1 MIGLMEQHGGESEEE
16 KKFKKYILE
25 KWPPMTP
32 EDMVNL
38 IKEERTQ
45 IQGHLT
51 IVDSCLKQLA
61 KALAADDG
69 KKNS

>member
-38 IKEERTQ
+38 IKEERIQ
-45 IQGHLT
+45 IQEHLT
-51 IVDSCLKQLA
+51 IVDSCIAALS
-61 KALAADDG
+61 KALMTDDG
-69 KKNS
+69 EETH

>member
-16 KKFKKYILE
+16 KKFKKYVLE

-38 IKEERTQ
+38 IKEERIQ
-45 IQGHLT
+45 IQAHLT
-51 IVDSCLKQLA
+51 VVDSCLKQLT
-61 KALAADDG
+61 KALTADDDEE
-69 KKNS
+69 N

>member
-38 IKEERTQ
+38 IKEELIQ
-45 IQGHLT
+45 IQAHLT
-51 IVDSCLKQLA
+51 VVDGCLKQLT
-61 KALAADDG
+61 KALMTYDG
-69 KKNS
+69 E